1 MTNFASAVALA
12 SVLSLAA
19 FAELG
24 CATGGGVAQD
34 AAEAVPRFRL
44 AAAQGEAPAQY
55 QLGLAY
61 ATGLGVAQDYVQA
74 HMWFNLV
81 ASRTRRNDLRD
92 DSVENRDRVAQQLTA
107 DQLAE
112 ALRLARE
119 WDAVHPREP
128 EVEAVRRESSPT
140 SPCAVS

>member
-1 MTNFASAVALA
+1 M
-12 SVLSLAA
+12 
-19 FAELG
+19 
-24 CATGGGVAQD
+24 AQD
-34 AAEAVPRFRL
+34 DAEAVRWFQL
-44 AAAQGEAPAQY
+44 AAEQGHAPEQY

-61 ATGLGVAQDYVQA
+61 TTGRGVAQDYVQA

-112 ALRLARE
+112 ALRLAGE